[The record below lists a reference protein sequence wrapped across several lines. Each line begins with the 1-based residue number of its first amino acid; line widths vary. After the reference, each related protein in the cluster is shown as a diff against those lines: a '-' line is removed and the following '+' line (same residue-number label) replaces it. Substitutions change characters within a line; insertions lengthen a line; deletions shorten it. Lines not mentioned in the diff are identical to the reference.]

1 MSSET
6 LNILTSRLRIPRP
19 DRAMEKQKKLSR
31 ISSYCSYVYLLF
43 LCVGTG
49 LVGGALIFLC
59 RESFPE
65 FRDTVGLANS
75 LCFLTGIVMSSFV
88 ISWIIYIAFLTSY
101 SSPTKLAGG
110 SRNCKQKKREQATEE
125 KNASWRIVT
134 GQICFFLLLLTAL
147 SELTCLGFMWWTSF
161 SLNDKFLVEEDC
173 FCFKNHQGQVT
184 QNILLGDGLDVRCPM
199 SRDINC
205 VSTYGELEVSLS
217 SDNSRSNLHVTL
229 K

>member
-1 MSSET
+1 
-6 LNILTSRLRIPRP
+6 
-19 DRAMEKQKKLSR
+19 MEKQKKLSR
-31 ISSYCSYVYLLF
+31 ISNWCSYVYLLF

-59 RESFPE
+59 RASFPE

-75 LCFLTGIVMSSFV
+75 LCFLTGVVMSSFV
-88 ISWIIYIAFLTSY
+88 ISWISYIAFL
-101 SSPTKLAGG
+101 SSCPTTLGSGG
-110 SRNCKQKKREQATEE
+110 GHCEQKKRKQATEE
-125 KNASWRIVT
+125 KNASLRIVV

-161 SLNDKFLVEEDC
+161 SLNDKFLVEADC

-184 QNILLGDGLDVRCPM
+184 QNILLEDGLDVRCPM

-205 VSTYGELEVSLS
+205 VSTYGELEVLLS
-217 SDNSRSNLHVTL
+217 SNNSRSNLHVTL